1 MTFSSPERCDILDNR
16 PIGIFDSG
24 LGGLTC
30 VREVMKIMPDEDII
44 YFGDTGRVP
53 YGSRSS
59 ATIVKY
65 VRQDI
70 NFLRSFD
77 IKFIII
83 ACGTASA
90 AALPHITTEYDTDI
104 IGVVDAASKRA
115 VKATRNGRIGV
126 LGTRGTINSGKYVEK
141 IGKLNPDFEVVSNA
155 CPMFVPI
162 VENGYADSEVADI
175 LAKEYLERLVE
186 RQVDTI
192 ILGCTHYPL
201 LRNTIQKIV
210 GNDVTLIDSGAA
222 AAQDAKDIITRHGL
236 RSDRKSTGRAKYYVS
251 DTIHGFEELGS
262 LFLSKKID
270 GDVAKIDIE
279 KY

>member
-1 MTFSSPERCDILDNR
+1 MDNR

-30 VREVMKIMPDEDII
+30 VREVMRIMPGEDII

-53 YGSRSS
+53 YGTRSS

-83 ACGTASA
+83 ACGTASS

-104 IGVVDAASKRA
+104 IGVVDPASKRA
-115 VKATRNGRIGV
+115 VNATKNGRIGV
-126 LGTRGTINSGKYVEK
+126 LGTSGTIKSGKYK
-141 IGKLNPDFEVVSNA
+141 KTIGNLNPEIEVISNA
-155 CPMFVPI
+155 CPMFVPV
-162 VENGYADSEVADI
+162 VENGYSDTEIARI
-175 LAKEYLERLVE
+175 LAEEYLEVMVKNR
-186 RQVDTI
+186 VDTI

-201 LRNTIQKIV
+201 LKNTIRSIV
-210 GNDVTLIDSGAA
+210 GSGVTLIDSGAA
-222 AAQDAKDIITRHGL
+222 AAEEAFRIIKKDGL
-236 RSDRKSTGRAKYYVS
+236 LNARKDGGHAKYYVS
-251 DTIHGFEELGS
+251 DTVHGFEELGS
-262 LFLSKKID
+262 LFLSKKIV

>member
-1 MTFSSPERCDILDNR
+1 MDNR

-30 VREVMKIMPDEDII
+30 VREVMSIMPNEDII

-53 YGSRSS
+53 YGTRSS

-70 NFLRSFD
+70 NFLRRFD
-77 IKFIII
+77 IKFIVI
-83 ACGTASA
+83 ACGTASS

-104 IGVVDAASKRA
+104 IGVVDPASRQAAE
-115 VKATRNGRIGV
+115 ATRNGIVGV
-126 LGTRGTINSGKYVEK
+126 LGTRGTINSKKYSEK
-141 IGKLNPDFEVVSNA
+141 IGNLNPDIKVISNA

-162 VENGYADSEVADI
+162 VENGYADTEVARI
-175 LAKEYLERLVE
+175 LAREYLEPIIKAGA
-186 RQVDTI
+186 DTI

-201 LRNTIQKIV
+201 LRKTIQDIV
-210 GNDVTLIDSGAA
+210 GDGVTLIDSGSAA
-222 AAQDAKDIITRHGL
+222 AYDAKRIMTEHSL
-236 RSDRKSTGRAKYYVS
+236 LTDRTDGGTVRYYVS

-262 LFLSKKID
+262 LFLSKKIV
-270 GDVAKIDIE
+270 GDVSKIDIE

>member
-1 MTFSSPERCDILDNR
+1 MDNR

-30 VREVMKIMPDEDII
+30 VREVMNIMPGEDII

-53 YGSRSS
+53 YGTRSS

-70 NFLRSFD
+70 NFLRKFD

-83 ACGTASA
+83 ACGTASS

-104 IGVVDAASKRA
+104 IGVVEPASKMA
-115 VKATRNGRIGV
+115 VNATKNGRIGV
-126 LGTRGTINSGKYVEK
+126 LGTKGTINSGKYSQK
-141 IGKLNPDFEVVSNA
+141 IRNLNAEIEVISNA

-162 VENGYADSEVADI
+162 VENGYADTEVARI
-175 LAKEYLERLVE
+175 LAEEYLDVMIKKN
-186 RQVDTI
+186 VDTI

-201 LRNTIQKIV
+201 LRNTIRELV
-210 GNDVTLIDSGAA
+210 GDEVTLIDSGAA
-222 AAQDAKDIITRHGL
+222 AADEAKVIMESRGL
-236 RSDRKSTGRAKYYVS
+236 LADREDEGTARYYVS
-251 DTIHGFEELGS
+251 DTVHGFAELGS
-262 LFLSKKID
+262 LFLSKKIV
-270 GDVAKIDIE
+270 GDVSKIDIE

>member
-1 MTFSSPERCDILDNR
+1 MDNR

-30 VREVMKIMPDEDII
+30 VREIMNILPNEDII

-53 YGSRSS
+53 YGTRSS

-70 NFLRSFD
+70 NFLRTFD
-77 IKFIII
+77 IKFIVI
-83 ACGTASA
+83 ACGTASS

-104 IGVVDAASKRA
+104 IGVVEPASKLA
-115 VKATRNGRIGV
+115 VETTKNGKIGV
-126 LGTRGTINSGKYVEK
+126 LGTRGTVNSGKYSEH
-141 IGKLNPDFEVVSNA
+141 IGNLNREIEVISNA

-162 VENGYADSEVADI
+162 VENGYADTEVARI
-175 LAKEYLERLVE
+175 LANEYLEPLVE
-186 RQVDTI
+186 AGVDTI

-201 LRNTIQKIV
+201 LRRTIQSIV
-210 GNDVTLIDSGAA
+210 GDSVTLIDSGAA
-222 AAQDAKDIITRHGL
+222 AAYEAKRRMIDEDLLAER
-236 RSDRKSTGRAKYYVS
+236 DETGSAMYYVS

-262 LFLSKKID
+262 LFLSKKIV
-270 GDVAKIDIE
+270 GEVSKVDIE